1 MLERKDCGKKIRP
14 SRINSSSNKKLAEFF
29 CISDKLSR
37 NKELNEKSLNC
48 AELLMNC
55 ISDQLY
61 LSQQNKTLVPR
72 KDLCLPET
80 IQCQV
85 IDLTKCEGETI
96 QLAMNLMERLQISST
111 RAGNVSLII
120 GIR

>member
-1 MLERKDCGKKIRP
+1 MAKRSDPLELTAVQ
-14 SRINSSSNKKLAEFF
+14 NKKRAEFF

-37 NKELNEKSLNC
+37 NKELNEKSLKC

-111 RAGNVSLII
+111 RGNVSLII